1 MLIIDTREGKL
12 IELIKKTSSM
22 TIPYEIKNLQ
32 IGDIIISSSKYP
44 EKSLIIERKCMTD
57 MIASIKDGRYKE
69 QKLRLQAEVA
79 KSMTTT
85 SSTISQSNTRICYL
99 IEGVISDL
107 RLPNDKTLFYGSMV
121 SSLFRDN
128 IPLLRTNNLN
138 ETLDIII
145 RIHERMNKDI
155 NDFFSCKEIKNN
167 TNNNNNNINN
177 TNTNKNIS
185 TITLPTPEVTTIDN
199 TTIITNTILDT
210 SINISQT
217 PEINLQATEDTNT
230 LEIQNIQTF
239 SEPNNLY
246 LQSIKKCKKE
256 NLTPKVWNQ
265 MALTNIPGISTTI
278 AIKINEHYPT
288 IRHLLQAYD
297 NCSNEEESI
306 KIISEIILT
315 ETEKQKRR
323 IGNVIS
329 KRIYEYL
336 YLDTQ

>member
-12 IELIKKTSSM
+12 IELIKKTSSF
-22 TIPYEIKNLQ
+22 TIPYEVKNLQ
-32 IGDIIISSSKYP
+32 IGDIIISPTKYP
-44 EKSLIIERKCMTD
+44 EKQLIIERKCMTD
-57 MIASIKDGRYKE
+57 MICSIKDGRYKE
-69 QKLRLQAEVA
+69 QKLRLKAEE
-79 KSMTTT
+79 SN
-85 SSTISQSNTRICYL
+85 SQNTKRICYL
-99 IEGVISDL
+99 IEGIINDL
-107 RLPNDKTLFYGSMV
+107 RLPNDKTLLYGSIV
-121 SSLFRDN
+121 SSTFRDN
-128 IPLLRTNNLN
+128 IPLLRTNNIN

-155 NDFFSCKEIKNN
+155 TDFFSCKDIKDNKNNTNKNN
-167 TNNNNNNINN
+167 TNN
-177 TNTNKNIS
+177 KNII
-185 TITLPTPEVTTIDN
+185 TITLPTPEVTPINANDN
-199 TTIITNTILDT
+199 TTILTNTILEP

-217 PEINLQATEDTNT
+217 PEINLQNKEEDNT
-230 LEIQNIQTF
+230 LEIQNIQTL
-239 SEPNNLY
+239 SEPNHLY

-265 MALTNIPGISTTI
+265 LALTHIPGISSTI

-297 NCSNEEESI
+297 NCANEEQSI

-323 IGNVIS
+323 IGTVIA

>member
-12 IELIKKTSSM
+12 IELIKKTSSF
-22 TIPYEIKNLQ
+22 TIPYEVKNLQ
-32 IGDIIISSSKYP
+32 IGDIIISPTKYP
-44 EKSLIIERKCMTD
+44 EKQLIIERKCMTD
-57 MIASIKDGRYKE
+57 MICSIKDGRYKE
-69 QKLRLQAEVA
+69 QKLRLKAEE
-79 KSMTTT
+79 SN
-85 SSTISQSNTRICYL
+85 SQNTKRICYL
-99 IEGVISDL
+99 IEGIINDL
-107 RLPNDKTLFYGSMV
+107 RLPNDKTLLYGSIV
-121 SSLFRDN
+121 SSTFRDN
-128 IPLLRTNNLN
+128 IPLLRTNNIN

-155 NDFFSCKEIKNN
+155 TDFFSCKE
-167 TNNNNNNINN
+167 TN
-177 TNTNKNIS
+177 NKNII
-185 TITLPTPEVTTIDN
+185 TITLPTPELTPINDN
-199 TTIITNTILDT
+199 TTILTNTILEP

-217 PEINLQATEDTNT
+217 PEINLENKEDNNT
-230 LEIQNIQTF
+230 LEIQSLQET
-239 SEPNNLY
+239 NNLY

-265 MALTNIPGISTTI
+265 LALTHIPGISSTI

-297 NCSNEEESI
+297 NCANEEESI
-306 KIISEIILT
+306 KIISEILLT

-323 IGNVIS
+323 IGTVIA

>member
-1 MLIIDTREGKL
+1 MIVKIDTRERD
-12 IELIKKTSSM
+12 LIKKCQDLLVAVPAFKDLNIEVCTL
-22 TIPYEIKNLQ
+22 PL
-32 IGDIIISSSKYP
+32 GDIIINNGQIDNIIV
-44 EKSLIIERKCMTD
+44 ERKSLSD
-57 MIASIKDGRYKE
+57 LAASIKDGRYKE
-69 QKLRLQAEVA
+69 QKLRLKAEE
-79 KSMTTT
+79 SN
-85 SSTISQSNTRICYL
+85 SQNTKRICYL
-99 IEGVISDL
+99 IEGIINDL
-107 RLPNDKTLFYGSMV
+107 RLPNDKTLLYGSIV
-121 SSLFRDN
+121 SSTFRDN
-128 IPLLRTNNLN
+128 IPLLRTNTLN

-155 NDFFSCKEIKNN
+155 NDFFSYKEINNKNN
-167 TNNNNNNINN
+167 I
-177 TNTNKNIS
+177 I
-185 TITLPTPEVTTIDN
+185 TITLPTPELTPINDNDN
-199 TTIITNTILDT
+199 TNTNILTNTILEP

-217 PEINLQATEDTNT
+217 PEINLENKEDNNT
-230 LEIQNIQTF
+230 LEIQNIETIQTLT
-239 SEPNNLY
+239 EPNNLY

-265 MALTNIPGISTTI
+265 LALTNIPGISSTI

-315 ETEKQKRR
+315 ESEKQKRR
-323 IGNVIS
+323 IGNVIA